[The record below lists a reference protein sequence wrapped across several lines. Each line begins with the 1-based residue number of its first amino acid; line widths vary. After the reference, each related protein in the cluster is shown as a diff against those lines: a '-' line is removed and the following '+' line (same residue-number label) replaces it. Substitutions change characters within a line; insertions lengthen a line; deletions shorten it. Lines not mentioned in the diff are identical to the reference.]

1 MNTLFQ
7 DQWDHPL
14 FRYLAE
20 SERQRLEGVAA
31 VIELEDG
38 QTLIREGER
47 DSRLYAVEQ
56 GVLEIV
62 APGDRVIAAVGPG
75 EVLGEVS
82 FIDDSPRSASVRA
95 AAPSIL
101 RAWDKRTLLA
111 ALGEEPATL
120 ARFSVALNQ
129 LLVERIRDTAK
140 AGVVRSGS

>member
-1 MNTLFQ
+1 MKTLFA

-14 FRYLAE
+14 FRYLADEERRRIE
-20 SERQRLEGVAA
+20 SISS

-38 QTLIREGER
+38 QTLIREGDR
-47 DSRLYAVEQ
+47 DTRLYAVEQ

-101 RAWDKRTLLA
+101 RAWEKPALLD
-111 ALGEEPATL
+111 ALGRDPGTL

-129 LLVERIRDTAK
+129 LLVERLRDTAK
-140 AGVVRSGS
+140 ALGV

>member
-7 DQWDHPL
+7 AQSDHPL
-14 FRYLAE
+14 FRYLME
-20 SERQRLEGVAA
+20 EERQRLEAA
-31 VIELEDG
+31 ASVLELEDG

-47 DSRLYAVEQ
+47 DTRLYAVEQ

-62 APGDRVIAAVGPG
+62 ARGERVIATVGPG

-95 AAPSIL
+95 AAPSLL
-101 RAWDKRTLLA
+101 RAWEKESLLA
-111 ALGEEPATL
+111 ALGADPATL

-129 LLVERIRDTAK
+129 LLVERIRDSAK
-140 AGVVRSGS
+140 AGVERGGS

>member
-1 MNTLFQ
+1 MKTLFTE
-7 DQWDHPL
+7 QWDHPL
-14 FRYLAE
+14 FRYLADD
-20 SERQRLEGVAA
+20 ERQRIESVST

-38 QTLIREGER
+38 QTLIREGDR
-47 DSRLYAVEQ
+47 DTRIYSVEQ

-101 RAWDKRTLLA
+101 RAWEKKALLH
-111 ALGEEPATL
+111 ALGEDPSTL

-129 LLVERIRDTAK
+129 LLVERLRDTAK
-140 AGVVRSGS
+140 AGMVR

>member
-14 FRYLAE
+14 FRYLSE
-20 SERQRLEGVAA
+20 SERQRLEGAA
-31 VIELEDG
+31 TVIELEDG
-38 QTLIREGER
+38 QTIIREGER

-82 FIDDSPRSASVRA
+82 FIDDSPRAASVRA

-101 RAWDKRTLLA
+101 RAWEKRALLD
-111 ALGEEPATL
+111 ALGADPATL

>member
-1 MNTLFQ
+1 MKTLFT

-14 FRYLAE
+14 FRYLADD
-20 SERQRLEGVAA
+20 ERQRIESVST

-38 QTLIREGER
+38 QTLIREGDR
-47 DSRLYAVEQ
+47 DTRIYSVEQ

-101 RAWDKRTLLA
+101 REWDKPALLH
-111 ALGEEPATL
+111 ALGSDPGTL

-129 LLVERIRDTAK
+129 LLVERLRDTAK
-140 AGVVRSGS
+140 AGMVR

>member
-20 SERQRLEGVAA
+20 GERQRLEAA
-31 VIELEDG
+31 ASVIELEDG
-38 QTLIREGER
+38 QTLIRAGER
-47 DSRLYAVEQ
+47 DTRLYAVEQ

-62 APGDRVIAAVGPG
+62 GPGDRVIAAVGPG

-95 AAPSIL
+95 AAPSLL
-101 RAWDKRTLLA
+101 RAWDKTALLD
-111 ALGEEPATL
+111 ALGRDPMTL

-140 AGVVRSGS
+140 AGVVRRES